1 VGDVVRISSAGR
13 TFAVRLIGSTPG
25 IAPLN
30 PGKPALFGD
39 LATVDLARYGATGNV
54 QQADEWWLRTDPGAE
69 PAVLAALRGTGMDTS
84 RVVGRDELA
93 QSLSTDPVPLGLIG
107 ILALGSL
114 SAMIFAT
121 IGFLVTATVSANE
134 RLGEFALL
142 RALGLSTR
150 QLSWWLSIES
160 LFLLIVGLVAGAI
173 LGAVLA
179 WLVLP
184 FTTLTQTGAEPVPAP
199 AVVMPL
205 GVLLPVYAGIVLLF
219 VLAPLLARRQ
229 LPEVRI
235 SGVLRARES

>member
-1 VGDVVRISSAGR
+1 
-13 TFAVRLIGSTPG
+13 
-25 IAPLN
+25 
-30 PGKPALFGD
+30 
-39 LATVDLARYGATGNV
+39 
-54 QQADEWWLRTDPGAE
+54 
-69 PAVLAALRGTGMDTS
+69 MDTS

-93 QSLSTDPVPLGLIG
+93 RTLSMDPVPLGLIG